1 MPFLAGD
8 FLALVVIFVTER
20 PIPSFLVGANGRAGG
35 EPIGVFS
42 STGAGCG
49 LQIVGFSGHT
59 THVEGCCAWQF
70 EHIHGSV
77 SGASAAPFFI
87 SGQVSLFDQKACD
100 LRMSLYTFAWQYAG
114 E

>member
-1 MPFLAGD
+1 VSFLAGD

-20 PIPSFLVGANGRAGG
+20 PIPSFLPGANVRADG
-35 EPIGVFS
+35 EAIGVFF

-49 LQIVGFSGHT
+49 LKIVGFSGHT
-59 THVEGCCAWQF
+59 THLAGCCALQF

-87 SGQVSLFDQKACD
+87 SGQVSLFDQKACV
-100 LRMSLYTFAWQYAG
+100 LRMGLYTFAW
-114 E
+114 